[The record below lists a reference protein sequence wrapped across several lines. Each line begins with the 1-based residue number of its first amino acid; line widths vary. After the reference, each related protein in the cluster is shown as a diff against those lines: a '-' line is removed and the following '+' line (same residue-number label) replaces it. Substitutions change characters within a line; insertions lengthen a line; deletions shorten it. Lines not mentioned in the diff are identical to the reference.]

1 MNEPTPRTPHV
12 SVRTTLVLLLSL
24 LCSLAAG
31 WLTFAATGSL
41 PVAVLAGGGT
51 FPVAWGFWDGVIS

>member
-1 MNEPTPRTPHV
+1 MNEPTPRTPHF

-31 WLTFAATGSL
+31 WLTLAATSSPPG
-41 PVAVLAGGGT
+41 AVLAGGAT
-51 FPVAWGFWDGVIS
+51 FPAAWHFWDGVIG